1 MSRAGIVLVASGAPT
16 TVERTLESLQNQGS
30 VELVYVENR
39 SATESSPRIDALLT
53 ERGAKRL
60 KLPGQGRAEVWN
72 LGLAELETDFVTF
85 IDAGQVVADGAL
97 STLSELLAADPNL
110 GGCYGRTAVIDGEAQ
125 LRYRPEHGK
134 TGSIFHRL
142 LDKKHFLAAP
152 ACVLFRRAALGE
164 GFDAAYKTPRA
175 VFLKKSIEVA
185 RARPF
190 RFCDRAVVTATTV
203 PDDLGVLEELVK
215 VLVMVL
221 YGFEPLRER
230 SEHKLRKRLARQL
243 VALGKYHYRRERTEV
258 AGRYISEAVRIAPA
272 YFKGRRYQFLNF
284 VKELRASTAEQ

>member
-1 MSRAGIVLVASGAPT
+1 
-16 TVERTLESLQNQGS
+16 
-30 VELVYVENR
+30 
-39 SATESSPRIDALLT
+39 
-53 ERGAKRL
+53 
-60 KLPGQGRAEVWN
+60 
-72 LGLAELETDFVTF
+72 
-85 IDAGQVVADGAL
+85 
-97 STLSELLAADPNL
+97 
-110 GGCYGRTAVIDGEAQ
+110 
-125 LRYRPEHGK
+125 
-134 TGSIFHRL
+134 
-142 LDKKHFLAAP
+142 
-152 ACVLFRRAALGE
+152 
-164 GFDAAYKTPRA
+164 
-175 VFLKKSIEVA
+175 
-185 RARPF
+185 
-190 RFCDRAVVTATTV
+190 VTATTV